1 MVGGVETVGAV
12 LGVCVDDI
20 NLHAQDTIL
29 EGVWLVYITRTYVLD
44 RPYPPHQRY
53 FNTAKGH

>member
-12 LGVCVDDI
+12 LGVRVDDI

-29 EGVWLVYITRTYVLD
+29 EGVWPVYITRTYALD
-44 RPYPPHQRY
+44 RPYPHQRY